1 MVKKIMEQKLT
12 TPGGDDEHMT
22 AFANY
27 SMGPVTFG
35 YQMSTRLIKVVLHDQ
50 EVQHGD

>member
-1 MVKKIMEQKLT
+1 MVNRNWTDSYLHS
-12 TPGGDDEHMT
+12 GGDDEHMT

-35 YQMSTRLIKVVLHDQ
+35 YQVVKH
-50 EVQHGD
+50 